1 MLRSKLGDS
10 FDVFYSKFWQ
20 CRNAETS
27 HGFKYYW
34 EQLVSFPNAKLY
46 LERYLYECRFSWAR
60 AFTTIEFTL
69 GIQSTSFVE
78 SQNPCIKRVLESS
91 NTSLCDL
98 ASIVTVFPAIES
110 LVKRYL
116 KSNVSHFLI
125 EQMKESLFYTASRP
139 TIEEIIWNRVQ
150 LKKSG
155 NCKEL
160 QVVENNVTNIDITSE
175 STECQFKWLQPFVN
189 NELGETTNEVFINK
203 MLFYRKVWGIA
214 RTAVNK
220 CVLHRDHEFVSLI
233 KDYLSRV
240 RIRENELIEQQETS
254 THTSSNLEG
263 TTLVNPR
270 KVVGK
275 GKSKAANYKNTTNI
289 ALQETSNKKKRE
301 QYTCGFCKETDH
313 NIVTCPHKKD

>member
-1 MLRSKLGDS
+1 MEEHNEEYNEDDFDISTYFEEASCNETVNSTFRNTEPVSLKKKESLLIILKKLNLTYDDLLNIRGLRYDLDI
-10 FDVFYSKFWQ
+10 
-20 CRNAETS
+20 
-27 HGFKYYW
+27 
-34 EQLVSFPNAKLY
+34 
-46 LERYLYECRFSWAR
+46 FSWAR

-98 ASIVTVFPAIES
+98 
-110 LVKRYL
+110 
-116 KSNVSHFLI
+116 
-125 EQMKESLFYTASRP
+125 
-139 TIEEIIWNRVQ
+139 
-150 LKKSG
+150 
-155 NCKEL
+155 
-160 QVVENNVTNIDITSE
+160 DITSE